1 MSLPH
6 GLLGAGLAF
15 WGWQTGNVAV
25 GLGLAA
31 LVEGAR
37 WSTLRFESRDG
48 DCARIA
54 DLCVVLFLGVL
65 AVVAATRGMRQGIVV
80 AVLWLPVFL
89 APLLFAQL
97 VSSAGRVP
105 LSALFQH
112 LRRRKRRDPAT
123 DDPAIDLSGVHLALC
138 VVAAGLGNLR
148 TAGYYL
154 GAVALTVWA
163 LHVVRPRHAP
173 LAGWAAMIALAGG
186 IGYAGQAGLGQL
198 QAGLEVWV
206 SEWHLRGMD
215 ADPYRATTD
224 IGSIGRLKKLDAI
237 VLRVYAD
244 PRSADRL
251 RLLHRASY
259 TTYTGTIW
267 HARRWPLAPL
277 APREDGTT
285 WALGEGTPALRV
297 RIATRL
303 EDGKALLALP
313 AGTVQVSNLAA
324 AMLERNALGAVRAD
338 VGGDWAIY
346 VAEAATDVES
356 AAGPGDEDLALPRAE
371 RETIERVARELGLP
385 GLAPA
390 AALARIERHLGAFSY
405 STFRE
410 SAPQSGTTALAD
422 FLLRSRSGHCEYFA
436 ASTTL
441 LLRAAGIPARYATGF
456 AMLERSE
463 LERAYV
469 VRARHAHAWSRA
481 WIDGRW
487 VDVDTTPPDWFG
499 VEERRA
505 PLWQPLADLLR
516 WAGFRWAQRTGFEPG
531 ATSYGLITLLVAAL
545 GWRLLRRGRLQRATR
560 PAAAPASHPAP
571 ALDSEFYTVERALA
585 RLGSAREPG
594 ETITAW
600 ASRTASALDEAMQAR
615 LDQALGLHLRYRFDP
630 AGLDSSERKALREI
644 AKRLANGPERVVRNI
659 RPKT

>member
-1 MSLPH
+1 MTLPH

-37 WSTLRFESRDG
+37 WSPLRFELREG

-54 DLCVVLFLGVL
+54 DFCVVLFLGVL
-65 AVVAATRGMRQGIVV
+65 AVVAATRGMREGIVV
-80 AVLWLPVFL
+80 AVLWLPVLL

-123 DDPAIDLSGVHLALC
+123 EDPAIDLSGVHLALC

-148 TAGYYL
+148 SAGHYL

-186 IGYAGQAGLGQL
+186 IGYAGQAGLTQL
-198 QAGLEVWV
+198 QAVVEDWATGWY
-206 SEWHLRGMD
+206 LRGMD

-224 IGSIGRLKKLDAI
+224 IGSIGRLKLRDAI
-237 VLRVYAD
+237 VLRVYAEAG
-244 PRSADRL
+244 SADRL

-259 TTYTGTIW
+259 TTYSGTSW
-267 HARRWPLAPL
+267 HARRFPLAPL
-277 APREDGTT
+277 TPREDGTT
-285 WALGEGTPALRV
+285 WVLGEGTPALQV
-297 RIATRL
+297 SVATRL
-303 EDGKALLALP
+303 EDGRALLALP
-313 AGTVQVSNLAA
+313 AGTVRVSALAA
-324 AMLERNALGAVRAD
+324 AALERNALGAVRAE

-346 VAEAATDVES
+346 VAETAHDGGT
-356 AAGPGDEDLALPRAE
+356 AAGPGDEDLGLPRAE
-371 RETIERVARELGLP
+371 RETIEQVARELGLA

-390 AALARIERHLGAFSY
+390 EALARIERHFATFSY

-410 SAPQSGTTALAD
+410 SAPPPGTTALAD

-436 ASTTL
+436 AATTL

-463 LERAYV
+463 LEQAYV

-531 ATSYGLITLLVAAL
+531 ATSYGLIALLVAAL
-545 GWRLLRRGRLQRATR
+545 GWRLFRGRRLRRAAGPAT
-560 PAAAPASHPAP
+560 APGSHSTH
-571 ALDSEFYTVERALA
+571 ALDSEFYAVERALA
-585 RLGSAREPG
+585 ERSSPREPG
-594 ETITAW
+594 EPLTGW
-600 ASRTASALDEAMQAR
+600 AARVGSALAESTRAH
-615 LDQALGLHLRYRFDP
+615 LDRAVDLHLRYRFDP
-630 AGLDSSERKALREI
+630 AGLDGNERKALRDAAEALI
-644 AKRLANGPERVVRNI
+644 EQLGRRTGR
-659 RPKT
+659 